1 MVDLPEASPNEKKRR
16 IGLQQNDYCDSLSSC
31 SSTTIHGLPNEI
43 LGLTLSLLG
52 GRHFRYAPLACKMF
66 LGAYL
71 ASLSADKITT
81 GKSVTSSISCT
92 KKYFYDAQDYAHLF
106 WTSAVRYGRVEV
118 MEWAHQEGHA
128 IHKWHGSLLC
138 AEAAKY
144 GQLQALRWLRANH
157 QRWDCQTISD
167 TACYGHLNIFSIRDE
182 NGCHW
187 DSSKTCSVAVRH
199 GHLSILQYVR
209 DWVSLEHF

>member
-43 LGLTLSLLG
+43 LGLTLSLLD

-167 TACYGHLNIFSIRDE
+167 AACYGHLNIFSIRDRE
-182 NGCHW
+182 
-187 DSSKTCSVAVRH
+187 
-199 GHLSILQYVR
+199 
-209 DWVSLEHF
+209 